1 MVMKKFIND
10 PANLTRELLSG
21 YEIAYGAKIRVVSE
35 KIVAR
40 AKPKAPDKVRL
51 VTLGGAGHEPALSG
65 FVGEGMLD
73 YSVVGDIFAAPGAPK
88 VVEALKLA
96 DSPAGTLLVILNHAG
111 DVLNGNLALQM
122 AERQKLKVRK
132 TLTHEDIAP
141 GADSPAENRR
151 GLVGCIPLFKVA
163 GAAAEAGQ
171 SLEQV
176 HAIAERFNANMAT
189 LAVALRGASHPAT
202 GGMIFDLPDDQME
215 IGMGQHGEGGTGA
228 QNIMTAEDTAR
239 VMIERLVKAVK
250 AKAGDELLVV
260 LNGAGA
266 TTLMEL
272 YIVMNGVKR
281 YLDRQG
287 IRLARA
293 VVDELLT
300 VQEMAGFQMMVARMD
315 RELLRLWDAPC
326 DTPYMTVR

>member
-10 PANLTRELLSG
+10 PANLTRELLAG
-21 YEIAYGAKIRVVSE
+21 YEIAYGNKIRIVSE
-35 KIVAR
+35 KIVTR
-40 AKPKAPDKVRL
+40 VTPKSPDKVRL

-65 FVGEGMLD
+65 FVGTGMLD
-73 YSVVGDIFAAPGAPK
+73 YSVVGDIFAAPNAPK

-96 DSPAGTLLVILNHAG
+96 DSPAGTLFIILNHAG

-122 AERQKLKVRK
+122 AERQNLKIRK
-132 TLTHEDIAP
+132 VLTHDDIAP
-141 GADSPAENRR
+141 GANAPIADRR
-151 GLVGCIPLFKVA
+151 GLVGCVPLFKVA
-163 GAAAEAGQ
+163 GAAAEQGLP
-171 SLEQV
+171 LEQV
-176 HAIAERFNANMAT
+176 WTIAERFSQNMAT
-189 LAVALRGASHPAT
+189 LAVAMRGASHPAT
-202 GGMIFDLPDDQME
+202 GGTIFDLPDDQME
-215 IGMGQHGEGGTGA
+215 IGMGHHGEGGTGA
-228 QNIMTAEDTAR
+228 QKLMSAEQTAQIMTD
-239 VMIERLVKAVK
+239 RLVNAVK

-272 YIVMNGVKR
+272 YIVMTGVKR
-281 YLDRQG
+281 YLDAKG

-300 VQEMAGFQMMVARMD
+300 VQEMAGFQMMVAKMD
-315 RELLRLWDAPC
+315 AEMLRLWDAPC

>member
-1 MVMKKFIND
+1 MPMKKFIND
-10 PANLTRELLSG
+10 PANLTRELLAG
-21 YEIAYGAKIRVVSE
+21 YEIAYSNKIRIVSE

-40 AKPKAPDKVRL
+40 ATPKSPDKVRL

-65 FVGEGMLD
+65 FVGTGMLD

-88 VVEALKLA
+88 VLEALKLA
-96 DSPAGTLLVILNHAG
+96 DCPAGTLFIILNHAG
-111 DVLNGNLALQM
+111 DVLNGNLAMQM
-122 AERQKLKVRK
+122 AERQKLKVRQ
-132 TLTHEDIAP
+132 LVTHDDIAP
-141 GADSPAENRR
+141 GATAPAADRR
-151 GLVGCIPLFKVA
+151 GLVGCIPLAKVA
-163 GAAAEAGQ
+163 GAAAEQGQ
-171 SLEQV
+171 SLDQV
-176 HAIAERFNANMAT
+176 WTIAERFNQNMAT
-189 LAVALRGASHPAT
+189 LAVAMRGASHPGT

-228 QNIMTAEDTAR
+228 QPIMTAEQTAQI
-239 VMIERLVKAVK
+239 MTDRLVNAVK
-250 AKAGDELLVV
+250 AKVGDELLVV

-272 YIVMNGVKR
+272 YIVMTGVKR
-281 YLDRQG
+281 YLDAKG

-300 VQEMAGFQMMVARMD
+300 VQEMAGFQMMVAKMD
-315 RELLRLWDAPC
+315 AEMLRLWDAPC

>member
-1 MVMKKFIND
+1 MPMKKFIND
-10 PANLTRELLSG
+10 PANLTRELLAG
-21 YEIAYGAKIRVVSE
+21 YEIAYGNKIRVLPE

-40 AKPKAPDKVRL
+40 ATPKAPGKVRL

-65 FVGEGMLD
+65 FVGAGMLD

-88 VVEALKLA
+88 VFEALKLA
-96 DSPAGTLLVILNHAG
+96 DDAAGTLFIILNHAG

-122 AERQKLKVRK
+122 AERQKLKLRK
-132 TLTHEDIAP
+132 VLTHEDIAP
-141 GADSPAENRR
+141 GANAPASERR
-151 GLVGCIPLFKVA
+151 GLVGCVPLFKVA
-163 GAAAEAGQ
+163 GAAAEEGK
-171 SLEQV
+171 SLEEV
-176 HAIAERFNANMAT
+176 WAIAERFNQNMAT
-189 LAVALRGASHPAT
+189 LAVAMRGASHPAT
-202 GGMIFDLPDDQME
+202 GGMIFDLADDEME
-215 IGMGQHGEGGTGA
+215 IGMGQHGEGGTGS
-228 QNIMTAEDTAR
+228 QKLMTADQTAQ
-239 VMIERLVKAVK
+239 VMIDRLVAAVK

-272 YIVMNGVKR
+272 FIVITGVKK
-281 YLDRQG
+281 YLDSKG

-300 VQEMAGFQMMVARMD
+300 VQEMAGFQMMVAKLD
-315 RELLRLWDAPC
+315 PELTRLWDAPC